1 MESVKEKPEPPK
13 KTIKRPPT
21 PPLVIKDKQDQKH
34 FKRLELLGQGGFA
47 KCFKVQNDI
56 NTYACKVVYKPSLK
70 TQKQRS
76 KLLSEIKIHKH
87 LIHPNICRFV
97 DCFEDEENVYII
109 LELCTNKTFVDLLKR
124 RKRLVNVE
132 VRFYMWQ
139 LLDGIR
145 DIKLGNLFLDEN
157 MNLQIGDFGLAAV
170 IENDGDRRKT
180 VCGTPNYIAPEILF
194 DTKNGHSFEVDTWS
208 AGIVMYTLIIGQPPF
223 QTKEVKAI
231 YKKIRDNLYEFPPD
245 IHITENAKFIITG
258 LLHTKPECRPSIDEV
273 MNHQFFKEY
282 MPKSI
287 PVSALTTTPA
297 FPDEIPIDLDYKPIA
312 RILEPRKPS
321 RMISINNMNREQWR
335 SPRLDSNRKL
345 DLKPSLESLKE
356 NNYAKEDEL
365 DKENRMENLK
375 QEPKVDL
382 EKLFDLKEK
391 EVKLNE
397 LARANSKKIERVNS
411 ASSSPL
417 KQSAKIN
424 QLSRKQSQDNY
435 ISRKSSQESL
445 DSNPMDKASSPK
457 KKTSSTLENIY
468 NALKIALDTK
478 PTIESEFSSLNTKGA
493 FN

>member
-1 MESVKEKPEPPK
+1 
-13 KTIKRPPT
+13 
-21 PPLVIKDKQDQKH
+21 
-34 FKRLELLGQGGFA
+34 
-47 KCFKVQNDI
+47 
-56 NTYACKVVYKPSLK
+56 
-70 TQKQRS
+70 
-76 KLLSEIKIHKH
+76 
-87 LIHPNICRFV
+87 
-97 DCFEDEENVYII
+97 
-109 LELCTNKTFVDLLKR
+109 
-124 RKRLVNVE
+124 
-132 VRFYMWQ
+132 
-139 LLDGIR
+139 
-145 DIKLGNLFLDEN
+145 
-157 MNLQIGDFGLAAV
+157 
-170 IENDGDRRKT
+170 
-180 VCGTPNYIAPEILF
+180 
-194 DTKNGHSFEVDTWS
+194 
-208 AGIVMYTLIIGQPPF
+208 
-223 QTKEVKAI
+223 
-231 YKKIRDNLYEFPPD
+231 
-245 IHITENAKFIITG
+245 
-258 LLHTKPECRPSIDEV
+258 

-435 ISRKSSQESL
+435 ISRKPSQESL
-445 DSNPMDKASSPK
+445 DSNPMDKASSP
-457 KKTSSTLENIY
+457 SNI
-468 NALKIALDTK
+468 
-478 PTIESEFSSLNTKGA
+478 F
-493 FN
+493 